1 LTVSIVRI
9 AEVRSRRHVPGES
22 KSVEQVRRTIIRLLL
37 TVCGNAKENCP
48 IFPGNTTTI
57 HHAFKDPAAFQGSD
71 QDRLAFFR

>member
-1 LTVSIVRI
+1 LPKYG
-9 AEVRSRRHVPGES
+9 SRRHVPGES
-22 KSVEQVRRTIIRLLL
+22 KSVDKFAGQSFDYVL